1 MTIGIFGDSF
11 GDWDVKGGVL
21 KNLSWPFI
29 VAEWLG
35 QRCIN
40 KCNGGASL
48 FYSYKTFL
56 EHAHEC
62 DTIIFLL
69 TNPGRYTKPFIFESV
84 RPPRAHINSLI
95 AVENFLKDSQLTPTE
110 RQQLEYLQ
118 GFYISQ
124 DFNWEHTAC
133 NLLADEIK
141 RVRPDTIF
149 IPCFNFY
156 REKLECQVTL
166 QDIVE
171 AQTRS
176 FGINREG
183 VDFQRYHSEHKV
195 VCHYTDVVNRFV
207 ASSVVDSVTNNKWVC
222 TLPETFVHTHP
233 VDYYYRSII

>member
-1 MTIGIFGDSF
+1 M
-11 GDWDVKGGVL
+11 
-21 KNLSWPFI
+21 
-29 VAEWLG
+29 
-35 QRCIN
+35 
-40 KCNGGASL
+40 
-48 FYSYKTFL
+48 
-56 EHAHEC
+56 
-62 DTIIFLL
+62 
-69 TNPGRYTKPFIFESV
+69 
-84 RPPRAHINSLI
+84 
-95 AVENFLKDSQLTPTE
+95 
-110 RQQLEYLQ
+110 
-118 GFYISQ
+118 
-124 DFNWEHTAC
+124 
-133 NLLADEIK
+133 LADEIK